1 MRNIVAFILSKIFFE
16 PFGKIAYTRELE
28 LRKQYIVNKSS
39 TIDSDWDKLIDKYCH
54 VDFKVE
60 YISNNKITTEYIDFK
75 IPNVEKNFIYVSE
88 QAFNSGQYLMTFFK
102 KPNGYVSFYMLSWDE
117 ILDPKYIKNPMYTQE
132 PNGSY
137 RIDYKRFIDTASSL
151 SKEYYISWLSNPDP
165 YYTENNTAANFI
177 IDIYNEIYK
186 EYSFKNNI
194 DLNEL
199 QTLYRTIAKR
209 YNNFIINKWFPLIN
223 EDINKIWSDLRI

>member
-16 PFGKIAYTRELE
+16 PFGKTAYIRDLE
-28 LRKQYIVNKSS
+28 FKQQCIVNKSS
-39 TIDSDWDKLIDKYCH
+39 TIDSNWDKYIDKNCH

-60 YISNNKITTEYIDFK
+60 YILNNKIKTEYIDFK

-88 QAFNSGQYLMTFFK
+88 QAFNVGQYLMTFFE
-102 KPNGYVSFYMLSWDE
+102 KPSGNVSIYMLSWDE
-117 ILDPKYIKNPMYTQE
+117 ILDPKYIMNPMYTQE
-132 PNGSY
+132 ANGSY
-137 RIDYKRFIDTASSL
+137 HIDYKLFIDVA
-151 SKEYYISWLSNPDP
+151 KESYTSWLSNPEP

-177 IDIYNEIYK
+177 IDIYDKIYK
-186 EYSFKNNI
+186 EYSFKNDM

-209 YNNFIINKWFPLIN
+209 YNSSIIDKWFPLIN
-223 EDINKIWSDLRI
+223 EDINKIWGDLRI

>member
-16 PFGKIAYTRELE
+16 PFGKMAYTRELE
-28 LRKQYIVNKSS
+28 LRKQYIVNKTS
-39 TIDSDWDKLIDKYCH
+39 TIDSDWDKFIDKYCH
-54 VDFKVE
+54 IDFKVE

-102 KPNGYVSFYMLSWDE
+102 KPTGNVSIYMLSWDE
-117 ILDPKYIKNPMYTQE
+117 ILDPKYIINPLYTQE

-165 YYTENNTAANFI
+165 YYNENNTVANFI

-186 EYSFKNNI
+186 EYSFKNNM

-209 YNNFIINKWFPLIN
+209 YNSSIIDKWFPLIN
-223 EDINKIWSDLRI
+223 ENINKIWSDLRI